1 MPTTPILNTTY
12 PSEYEDPYFDTFE
25 DMLHTASNSL
35 EEWLTIVWEDASIAV
50 VGGGAIALIGN
61 TVSWSAPLYLVSG
74 RTNQTLTVNA
84 GSTTILDGEIASLTG
99 LTRPL
104 ASAVV
109 SAWEHSATGPE
120 WSRSKLPVFRRIGG
134 EVYLVRNQLG
144 AAERVT
150 L

>member
-1 MPTTPILNTTY
+1 MANTPILNTAY
-12 PSEYEDPYFDTFE
+12 PDEYEDPFFASFE
-25 DMLHTASNSL
+25 SMLHTASNSL
-35 EEWLTIVWEDASIAV
+35 EEWLTIVWEDASIVV
-50 VGGGAIALIGN
+50 VGGGTIALAGN

-104 ASAVV
+104 VSAVV
-109 SAWEHSATGPE
+109 SAWEHTVTGPE
-120 WSRSKLPVFRRIGG
+120 WSRSKLPVFRRIGT

-150 L
+150 I

>member
-12 PSEYEDPYFDTFE
+12 PAEFQNPYFATFE
-25 DMLHTASNSL
+25 DMLHTSANSL
-35 EEWLTIVWEDASIAV
+35 EEWLTIVWEDASISV
-50 VGGGAIALIGN
+50 LGGGVITLAGN
-61 TVSWSAPLYLVSG
+61 TVSWSGALYLVSG

-104 ASAVV
+104 VSAVV
-109 SAWEHSATGPE
+109 NTWEHSAAGPS
-120 WSRSKLPVFRRIGG
+120 WSRSKLPVFKRIGA
-134 EVYLVRNQLG
+134 EIYLVRNQLG
-144 AAERVT
+144 AYERVT